1 MLTFLQLFYFF
12 SKNIFQYLEE
22 DDVDSETLKIYREL
36 EQRDR
41 RRWTVADRWVDI
53 LRGQCLE
60 ICICTVNDHLIRNK
74 NVQLLSKAEY
84 LNVLY
89 MIRNK
94 NVQLS
99 KAEYLNICVVYDQ
112 EQECAAV

>member
-1 MLTFLQLFYFF
+1 M
-12 SKNIFQYLEE
+12 
-22 DDVDSETLKIYREL
+22 
-36 EQRDR
+36 
-41 RRWTVADRWVDI
+41 ADRWVDI

-84 LNVLY
+84 LN
-89 MIRNK
+89 
-94 NVQLS
+94 
-99 KAEYLNICVVYDQ
+99 ICTVYDQ